1 MVDFDEMKKAMHNAL
16 HTEDY
21 SDYRAIADIVFGLGA
36 IPCEHY
42 AESGLYKSNCS
53 WCKAARMY
61 EALTS

>member
-16 HTEDY
+16 YTKDY

-42 AESGLYKSNCS
+42 AKSGLYKNNCG
-53 WCKAARMY
+53 WCKAAQMY
-61 EALTS
+61 KALTS